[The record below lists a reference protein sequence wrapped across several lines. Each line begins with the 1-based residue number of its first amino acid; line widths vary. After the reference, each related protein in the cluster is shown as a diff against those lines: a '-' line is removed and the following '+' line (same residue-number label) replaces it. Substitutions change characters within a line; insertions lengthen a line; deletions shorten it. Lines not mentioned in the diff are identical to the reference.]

1 MYKNKTQNSE
11 DGSRKPR
18 NCNQVT
24 QKLKRAI
31 TRDYGS
37 WMDGDGENY
46 AGKSP
51 MYRDAL
57 ARKYNVSKS
66 AVNYVLREAKK
77 EEAHKMA
84 DLYAEGK
91 NIGEIAAKFGKSR
104 KSVKTAI
111 AKYNGT
117 PSKSEDN
124 ANKLEE
130 EKKSWFKRATE
141 HVKSHVVAYA
151 TAASLLMGAGAIYG
165 CIRKSADSANKP
177 AESKTLEEKT
187 NYHAED
193 LTSDDLVKRMNAINK
208 YNPNE
213 VHDRLIREQ
222 EEAAK
227 LAQANAAKGMPE
239 QKPAILAKSEVKP
252 EPLPEIKPVE
262 PQPVPMPEPQIAEK
276 PAEKPEV
283 KPEPI
288 PEPKPVEPQP
298 IPEPQP
304 EFEPEQM
311 PELEPEPQP
320 IPEPQPAEKPDKVR
334 TFYELAEKIDDRAG
348 SVEKNVY
355 SKMIASAKSDAQRD
369 GWAEAGIIS
378 LTRTLEERLSHD
390 KLNAEETQ

>member
-24 QKLKRAI
+24 LKLKRAI

-37 WMDGDGENY
+37 WMENSLEDGDGKSY

-51 MYRDAL
+51 MYKDAL

-66 AVNYVLREAKK
+66 AVNYVLRQAKK
-77 EEAHKMA
+77 EEVLKMA

-91 NIGEIAAKFGKSR
+91 DIGEIAAKFGKSR
-104 KSVKTAI
+104 KAVKSAI
-111 AKYNGT
+111 ARYNKD
-117 PSKSEDN
+117 SS
-124 ANKLEE
+124 
-130 EKKSWFKRATE
+130 KKSWFNRAIG
-141 HVKSHVVAYA
+141 HVKTYAIAYA
-151 TAASLLMGAGAIYG
+151 TAASLLIGAGTIYG
-165 CIRKSADSANKP
+165 CMRKSADNANKP

-187 NYHAED
+187 AYHAED
-193 LTSDDLVKRMNAINK
+193 LTSDDLVKRTNAIVK

-222 EEAAK
+222 EAAAR
-227 LAQANAAKGMPE
+227 LAQANAAKGIPE
-239 QKPAILAKSEVKP
+239 QKPV
-252 EPLPEIKPVE
+252 EPQPIPE

-298 IPEPQP
+298 IPQPQPEPEPEQIPELEAEAEPQP
-304 EFEPEQM
+304 
-311 PELEPEPQP
+311 EPEPQP
-320 IPEPQPAEKPDKVR
+320 AQAEEKKQSDKVR
-334 TFYELAEKIDDRAG
+334 AFYEIAEKIGDRAG

-355 SKMIASAKSDAQRD
+355 SNMIASVKSDIQRD
-369 GWAEAGIIS
+369 GWAEAGIMS
-378 LTRTLEERLSHD
+378 LTRTLEERLAHD